1 MQRIRICIASI
12 LMVIG
17 FGGFVEARAEDSD
30 APIVKPRAVILSEIA
45 KGNAAAID
53 CKTHLKKP
61 SMIGVFVSCVDSKV
75 ASSNITDDTI
85 DNFRFGLYGTTA
97 TVLKSSIRKHKKKL
111 TASELIL
118 TNRIIDEWNY
128 ETKTIMLRL
137 NYTKEDYC
145 EAILTKDVEKCGKTA
160 F

>member
-1 MQRIRICIASI
+1 
-12 LMVIG
+12 MVIA
-17 FGGFVEARAEDSD
+17 FGGFVEAKADGSD

-75 ASSNITDDTI
+75 ASANITDETI

-97 TVLKSSIRKHKKKL
+97 SVLSSSLRKHKSKL
-111 TASELIL
+111 TESEIIL
-118 TNRIIDEWNY
+118 SNRIIDEWNY
-128 ETKTIMLRL
+128 ETKTIMLRS
-137 NYTKEDYC
+137 NYTREDYC
-145 EAILTKDVEKCGKTA
+145 EAISATNVEKCEKTA